1 MKQLILAMIACAIC
15 KGEIEPAAGDLSGSQ
30 ILEKSELVCVAF
42 IEVTEISGSHGVA
55 GLSLDVKITEVL
67 KGPKELAG
75 KTIQAG
81 YGSSYDANPDR
92 RIEVAVPDP
101 KTKTILFL
109 RKAVVDGESVY
120 FLVDDIFGFLPYTS
134 TTHIWVDV
142 IQRRAEH
149 AEKEKGAAHEDD
161 PAIAPESK

>member
-1 MKQLILAMIACAIC
+1 MKQLILAMIACAVC
-15 KGEIEPAAGDLSGSQ
+15 KGEVAPAAGDLTGNQ
-30 ILEKSELVCVAF
+30 ILEKSDLVCVAF
-42 IEVTEISGSHGVA
+42 IEVTKISGSHGVA
-55 GLSLDVKITEVL
+55 GLSLDVKITDVL
-67 KGPKELAG
+67 KGPKELSG

-92 RIEVAVPDP
+92 RIEAAVPDP

-109 RKAVVDGESVY
+109 RKALIDGESVY
-120 FLVDDIFGFLPYTS
+120 FLVDEIFGLLPYTS
-134 TTHIWVDV
+134 TTHIWVDI

-161 PAIAPESK
+161 PATTPDSK